1 MMRLSH
7 LFKYRYI
14 QVLTH
19 HQFIQQ
25 KSSYYTYFYVCNRK
39 INGNWHWYCGDPK
52 KKEWCQSILAIAA
65 ATGINGG
72 VISQKM
78 RIAYSSSNVDGRRR
92 STNGRR
98 TNRHRIRTDGTA
110 AAAAATCVCTNYYI
124 LLTQCACYAQICVE
138 MHTSLCTPIS
148 WDLMLD
154 PCEWFSK
161 SLSRRLKPQL
171 TSLLGVRVCSTY
183 CVCVTVVSQ
192 LTKSI
197 KIYILIY
204 ISCMYIY
211 MLGQKTWNISN
222 HADPIEVVTKNEDI
236 IADQNA
242 SG

>member
-1 MMRLSH
+1 MVVSSLKRC
-7 LFKYRYI
+7 
-14 QVLTH
+14 VL
-19 HQFIQQ
+19 
-25 KSSYYTYFYVCNRK
+25 R
-39 INGNWHWYCGDPK
+39 
-52 KKEWCQSILAIAA
+52 
-65 ATGINGG
+65 
-72 VISQKM
+72 
-78 RIAYSSSNVDGRRR
+78 
-92 STNGRR
+92 
-98 TNRHRIRTDGTA
+98 TA
-110 AAAAATCVCTNYYI
+110 AAMSTVVVGRQTADGPTDIGFGRTERQQQQPLAYMYLLLLHTFDAVC
-124 LLTQCACYAQICVE
+124 LLYAQICVE

-192 LTKSI
+192 LTKSSI

>member
-1 MMRLSH
+1 MVVSSLKRC
-7 LFKYRYI
+7 
-14 QVLTH
+14 VL
-19 HQFIQQ
+19 
-25 KSSYYTYFYVCNRK
+25 R
-39 INGNWHWYCGDPK
+39 
-52 KKEWCQSILAIAA
+52 
-65 ATGINGG
+65 
-72 VISQKM
+72 
-78 RIAYSSSNVDGRRR
+78 
-92 STNGRR
+92 
-98 TNRHRIRTDGTA
+98 TA
-110 AAAAATCVCTNYYI
+110 AAAMSAVVVGRQTADGPTDIGFGRTERQQQQPLAYVPTTFDAVC
-124 LLTQCACYAQICVE
+124 LLYAQICVE

-204 ISCMYIY
+204 ISLLYVHIY

>member
-1 MMRLSH
+1 MPEHFSH
-7 LFKYRYI
+7 
-14 QVLTH
+14 
-19 HQFIQQ
+19 
-25 KSSYYTYFYVCNRK
+25 
-39 INGNWHWYCGDPK
+39 
-52 KKEWCQSILAIAA
+52 
-65 ATGINGG
+65 
-72 VISQKM
+72 
-78 RIAYSSSNVDGRRR
+78 SSSNRHQWWCHLSKDAYCVQQQQQCRRSSSVDKRPTDQPTSDSDGR
-92 STNGRR
+92 NGSSHLRMYLLLH
-98 TNRHRIRTDGTA
+98 TFDA
-110 AAAAATCVCTNYYI
+110 VC
-124 LLTQCACYAQICVE
+124 LLYAQICVE

-192 LTKSI
+192 LSI

-204 ISCMYIY
+204 ISLLYVHIY

>member
-1 MMRLSH
+1 MALILWWPKEEGVVPEHFSH
-7 LFKYRYI
+7 
-14 QVLTH
+14 
-19 HQFIQQ
+19 
-25 KSSYYTYFYVCNRK
+25 S
-39 INGNWHWYCGDPK
+39 
-52 KKEWCQSILAIAA
+52 
-65 ATGINGG
+65 
-72 VISQKM
+72 
-78 RIAYSSSNVDGRRR
+78 SSSNRHQWWCHLSKDAYCVQQQQQCRRSSSVDKRPTDQPTSDSDGR
-92 STNGRR
+92 NGSSHLRMYLLLLH
-98 TNRHRIRTDGTA
+98 TFDA
-110 AAAAATCVCTNYYI
+110 VC
-124 LLTQCACYAQICVE
+124 LLYAQICVE

>member
-1 MMRLSH
+1 
-7 LFKYRYI
+7 
-14 QVLTH
+14 
-19 HQFIQQ
+19 
-25 KSSYYTYFYVCNRK
+25 
-39 INGNWHWYCGDPK
+39 
-52 KKEWCQSILAIAA
+52 
-65 ATGINGG
+65 
-72 VISQKM
+72 M
-78 RIAYSSSNVDGRRR
+78 RIAYSSSSNVGGRRR

-110 AAAAATCVCTNYYI
+110 AAATTCVCTY
-124 LLTQCACYAQICVE
+124 LLLHTFDAVCLLYAQICVE

>member
-1 MMRLSH
+1 MALML
-7 LFKYRYI
+7 
-14 QVLTH
+14 
-19 HQFIQQ
+19 
-25 KSSYYTYFYVCNRK
+25 
-39 INGNWHWYCGDPK
+39 WWPK
-52 KKEWCQSILAIAA
+52 EEGVVPAISAVAAA

-78 RIAYSSSNVDGRRR
+78 RIAYSSSSSSNVGGP

-98 TNRHRIRTDGTA
+98 TNRPTTDGRNSTSSSSQLYLHTFDA
-110 AAAAATCVCTNYYI
+110 
-124 LLTQCACYAQICVE
+124 LYAQICVG

-171 TSLLGVRVCSTY
+171 TSLLEVRVCSTY

>member
-1 MMRLSH
+1 MGFFPYFMMRLSH

-39 INGNWHWYCGDPK
+39 INDNWHWYCGDPK

-78 RIAYSSSNVDGRRR
+78 RIAYSSSSNVGGRRR

-110 AAAAATCVCTNYYI
+110 AAAATCVYVPTTTYFWRSVLAIRTDMRRDAYKFVHPHLMRSYVGPLWMI
-124 LLTQCACYAQICVE
+124 L
-138 MHTSLCTPIS
+138 
-148 WDLMLD
+148 
-154 PCEWFSK
+154 K
-161 SLSRRLKPQL
+161 
-171 TSLLGVRVCSTY
+171 
-183 CVCVTVVSQ
+183 VSQ
-192 LTKSI
+192 STFETSTHEFTRS
-197 KIYILIY
+197 
-204 ISCMYIY
+204 SCM
-211 MLGQKTWNISN
+211 
-222 HADPIEVVTKNEDI
+222 
-236 IADQNA
+236 
-242 SG
+242 